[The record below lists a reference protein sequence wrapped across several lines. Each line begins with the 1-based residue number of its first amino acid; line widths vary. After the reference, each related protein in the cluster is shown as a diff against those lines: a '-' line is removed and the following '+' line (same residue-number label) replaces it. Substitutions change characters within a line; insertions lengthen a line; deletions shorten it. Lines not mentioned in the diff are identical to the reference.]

1 MEGKW
6 NTTLFHTNIILS
18 IVLLCVISVMLV
30 FTRSDVRMSVGASD
44 STVISSTKTEA
55 HNLNA
60 INTSAATSDD
70 ISPATIPTITPENR
84 Q

>member
-30 FTRSDVRMSVGASD
+30 FTRSDVRMSYGTSD
-44 STVISSTKTEA
+44 TTVISPLKAEA
-55 HNLNA
+55 HNLN
-60 INTSAATSDD
+60 I
-70 ISPATIPTITPENR
+70 TIASIGSRTNR
-84 Q
+84 SSLVSHQI